1 MKDIVCVYIVLINIL
16 RKTNDPV
23 YFHLLVMRLENNDK
37 YHHLFLGECP
47 VLINSFEALNSPFP
61 VFNRILTE
69 NGVLV
74 HI

>member
-1 MKDIVCVYIVLINIL
+1 MFKLNFPF
-16 RKTNDPV
+16 TNHLHVWKDPV
-23 YFHLLVMRLENNDK
+23 YFHLLVMRLDNDDK

-47 VLINSFEALNSPFP
+47 FLINAFEALNSPFP
-61 VFNRILTE
+61 FFNRILTE